1 MRIDEIEA
9 LIVKIGQ
16 DESGNELLAAAH
28 TALDQLLKEHIAR
41 IGPLPIPKM
50 LPQALRMVADQVEAW
65 ESVMTPP

>member
-16 DESGNELLAAAH
+16 IEPGNELLDAAYV
-28 TALDQLLKEHIAR
+28 ALTQLLKEHLTR